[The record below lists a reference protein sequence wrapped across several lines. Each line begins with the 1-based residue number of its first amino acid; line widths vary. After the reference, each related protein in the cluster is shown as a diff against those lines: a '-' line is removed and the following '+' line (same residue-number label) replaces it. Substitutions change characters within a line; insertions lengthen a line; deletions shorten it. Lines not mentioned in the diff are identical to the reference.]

1 VKTKLLLSAGIYAGI
16 CVAFTGVTPALAAPQ
31 WLEDYCWH
39 HAVRVR
45 PSLTAREREAYIAN
59 CIADHTPPLTTKK
72 KPSY

>member
-1 VKTKLLLSAGIYAGI
+1 MKTKLLLSAGL

-39 HAVRVR
+39 GAVRVR
-45 PSLTAREREAYIAN
+45 PSLTAREREAYIAD
-59 CIADHTPPLTTKK
+59 CIADHTPPLTSKNYK